1 MGVRVIRTP
10 IFAIQI
16 AEKNDVGDGGLNKE
30 FLGICKVDKGKSGE
44 SGRWA

>member
-1 MGVRVIRTP
+1 VRVIRTR

-16 AEKNDVGDGGLNKE
+16 PEKNDVGDGGLNKE
-30 FLGICKVDKGKSGE
+30 FLGIWKVDKGKSGE